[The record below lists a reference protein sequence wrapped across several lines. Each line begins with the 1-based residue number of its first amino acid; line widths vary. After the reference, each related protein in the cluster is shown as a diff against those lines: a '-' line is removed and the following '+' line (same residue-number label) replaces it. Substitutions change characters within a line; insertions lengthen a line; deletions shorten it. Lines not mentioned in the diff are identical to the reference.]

1 MEESGAKQN
10 SLNEQVRELL
20 IRGETTLHIGK
31 INDIFHRANGY
42 KSTILKKYYKN
53 IQKSLT

>member
-42 KSTILKKYYKN
+42 KSTILKK
-53 IQKSLT
+53 IL